1 MEKDIDEEIEE
12 RVKNIVIILDRF
24 NMITSV
30 NGMRAFIVEIDTNDY
45 LVYKFIAKELVQKL
59 SFEIEK
65 NKEVK
70 NEKSN

>member
-1 MEKDIDEEIEE
+1 
-12 RVKNIVIILDRF
+12 
-24 NMITSV
+24 
-30 NGMRAFIVEIDTNDY
+30 MRAFIVEIDTNDY
-45 LVYKFIAKELVQKL
+45 LVYKFIAKELVQNL